1 MAEQSI
7 FISLL
12 DRMKRGSTSRPL
24 ANEKTVINGNQV
36 TPNSNPIQQKQQ
48 QFLDVQSNKI
58 AQDIYSRSVYYD
70 TDRLGAYAD
79 FRAMDMSPEVS
90 AALDIIT
97 DECLEAST

>member
-48 QFLDVQSNKI
+48 TQPKQPNQPIQQK
-58 AQDIYSRSVYYD
+58 QKQ
-70 TDRLGAYAD
+70 
-79 FRAMDMSPEVS
+79 
-90 AALDIIT
+90 
-97 DECLEAST
+97 